1 MATLKDF
8 FSRIIGAGSTS
19 TPASESANA
28 VPTFPA
34 GVTPWLVIGLGNPG
48 AKYEA
53 TPHNVGYMAIDALLA
68 RTDSHL
74 APLKG
79 SHAHTAVTE
88 LAGAPVLLVRPTTFM
103 NDSGI
108 AVKDIAKH
116 YGIGV
121 DQIIVVHDE
130 LDLPLGKVRV
140 KQGGNENG
148 HNGLKSTT
156 EHMGSRD
163 YLRVRMGIS
172 RPPHGVTVI
181 DHVLGPIEAGPTLD
195 SMIDVAADAVT
206 EIIAKGLAAAQQK
219 IHSLK

>member
-8 FSRIIGAGSTS
+8 ISRIFGAGSTS

-28 VPTFPA
+28 MPTFPA

-48 AKYEA
+48 AEYEA
-53 TPHNVGYMAIDALLA
+53 TPHNVGYMAIDALLV
-68 RTDSHL
+68 RTGSHL

-79 SHAHTAVTE
+79 LHAHAAATE
-88 LAGAPVLLVRPTTFM
+88 LAGKPVLLVRSTTFM
-103 NDSGI
+103 NESGI
-108 AVKDIAKH
+108 AVKDIAEH
-116 YGIGV
+116 YSISL
-121 DQIIVVHDE
+121 DQVIVVHDE

-156 EHMGSRD
+156 EYIGSRD

-172 RPPHGVTVI
+172 RPPQGVTVI
-181 DHVLGPIEAGPTLD
+181 DHVLGPIEAGPELD

-206 EIIAKGLAAAQQK
+206 EIVNNGLAAAQQK
-219 IHSLK
+219 IHSRK